1 MEKSTV
7 RQVVPLQPM
16 EVNGGADL
24 VLQPMEDPTLEQF
37 VPKGLHHMEK
47 THSGAACEERQPME
61 NFMEDRLL
69 WGGPQAGARDECEEE
84 GEAETKLWTDFKP
97 HFPSPCTAG
106 KEEVENTGVKV
117 SPGRR
122 EGWGGGI
129 FKVWFYFSLS
139 VSDLF
144 GDKLISPSAICFA
157 CDSNRSVMSSCPYLD
172 PRAFHCISPLSSWGG
187 GGLKQLWWAPS
198 IQPS

>member
-1 MEKSTV
+1 VRTCERNSSADTKVSGEGGGGDASGTGAEIPLQPMEKSTV

-84 GEAETKLWTDFKP
+84 GEAETKL
-97 HFPSPCTAG
+97 
-106 KEEVENTGVKV
+106 
-117 SPGRR
+117 
-122 EGWGGGI
+122 
-129 FKVWFYFSLS
+129 
-139 VSDLF
+139 
-144 GDKLISPSAICFA
+144 
-157 CDSNRSVMSSCPYLD
+157 
-172 PRAFHCISPLSSWGG
+172 
-187 GGLKQLWWAPS
+187 
-198 IQPS
+198 